1 MINGMKIVQINFQ
14 FTVEPK
20 EYDAVCQHVAKKLAE
35 VPGLNWKAW
44 LINEQRREAGG
55 IYLFDNAAAAVRYV
69 NGPIVENVKSAPGI
83 KNVEIKL
90 FDILEGPSKLTRFLT
105 AHA

>member
-1 MINGMKIVQINFQ
+1 MKIVQINFQ
-14 FTVEPK
+14 FIVNAD
-20 EYDAVCQHVAKKLAE
+20 EYDAVCHRVAESLSE
-35 VPGLNWKAW
+35 VPGLKWKAW

-55 IYLFDNAAAAVRYV
+55 IYLFDNGAAALRYV
-69 NGPIVENVKSAPGI
+69 NGPIISAVKSTPGI

-90 FDILEGPSKLTRFLT
+90 FDILEGPSKMTRFLT